1 MRLSLIVAISEN
13 NVIGRAGDLPWHIS
27 EDLKRFRRITT
38 GHPIIMGRKNHES
51 IGRLLPDRQNIIIT
65 RQKDYTVPGATI
77 VHSLDEAIVACDGED
92 EAFIIGGADIYALAL
107 PYVDRI
113 HLTRVHQTI
122 EGDVYFPPCD
132 WTAFVETGRETY
144 NDPIPHSFITMNRAA
159 TGD

>member
-51 IGRLLPDRQNIIIT
+51 IGRLLPDRRSIIIT
-65 RQKDYTVPGATI
+65 RQRDYAVEGATV
-77 VHSLDEAIVACDGED
+77 VHSLDAALAACAGED

-107 PYVDRI
+107 PHVDRI
-113 HLTRVHQTI
+113 HLTRVHEVI
-122 EGDVYFPPCD
+122 EGDVMFPPCD
-132 WTAFVETGRETY
+132 WTDFVETGRETY
-144 NDPIPHSFITMNRAA
+144 NDPIPHSFITMNRATA
-159 TGD
+159 GD